1 MASLSCIYLNKQLYV
16 SNPGLNYFFWWVRQP
31 LDKIWL
37 ISHNHLL
44 HLLFVISPGMQ
55 LDCCCIQL
63 KSGAVIRLLPTELLS
78 LLTTQMVRD
87 WRQSKFSSFSDWY
100 KLLCCM
106 PMPPIQG
113 TLSSLKWRKTEHFCF
128 ERLLGIKRQ
137 FRQTSPARST
147 DIWKIQPTLLLIIS
161 LLDRLLVPEVT
172 NWPNHTLLLTKYLNT
187 STCAFHFLA
196 GLTAFGFVVALC
208 MLEINVQLFPLN
220 LMCNHKPA
228 RTGLGFWAT
237 P

>member
-1 MASLSCIYLNKQLYV
+1 
-16 SNPGLNYFFWWVRQP
+16 
-31 LDKIWL
+31 
-37 ISHNHLL
+37 
-44 HLLFVISPGMQ
+44 MQ

-147 DIWKIQPTLLLIIS
+147 DIWKIQLTLLLIIS
-161 LLDRLLVPEVT
+161 LLDRLLIPEVT
-172 NWPNHTLLLTKYLNT
+172 NWPNHTLNKIFQHKYMHITFFSGTDCLWFCGCT
-187 STCAFHFLA
+187 VYVGDKYTIVSVKSYVQSQASEDWA
-196 GLTAFGFVVALC
+196 GL
-208 MLEINVQLFPLN
+208 
-220 LMCNHKPA
+220 
-228 RTGLGFWAT
+228 LGNAIRFFMTSLHTWLPT
-237 P
+237 RN